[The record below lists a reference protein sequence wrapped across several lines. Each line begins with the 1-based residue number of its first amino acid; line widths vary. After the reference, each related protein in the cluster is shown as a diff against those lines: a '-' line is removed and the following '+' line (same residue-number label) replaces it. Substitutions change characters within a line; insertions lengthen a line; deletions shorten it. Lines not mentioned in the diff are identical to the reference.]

1 MADLIKNAMT
11 WLEAQRREHLTIPII
26 YRREESTVALPATVG
41 KTVFK
46 VVDDYGRYQHI
57 ESRDYLIHAADLIMN
72 GHVILP
78 QSGDEIEENG
88 FVYEVMAPNG
98 EPEWRYSDSYRQC
111 CRIHT
116 KLTGKTE

>member
-1 MADLIKNAMT
+1 MADLIKDAMT
-11 WLEAQRREHLTIPII
+11 WLEARRREHLSIPII
-26 YRREESTVALPATVG
+26 YRRGNASAAITATIG

-46 VVDDYGRYQHI
+46 VIDDYGRYQHI
-57 ESRDYLIHAADLIMN
+57 ESRDYLVNASDLVLN
-72 GHVILP
+72 GQAIQP
-78 QSGDEIEENG
+78 QSGDEIEDSG

-116 KLTGKTE
+116 KFIGETE